1 MDSPSEDNNAPTLRE
16 SAASVPSRLRLAVR
30 SGWLALCAFSLALY
44 VAMTPA
50 YFTGLQQVCSSGC
63 QLTPGQARALLEL
76 GFSVQGYAI
85 GGVAVSAL
93 FVLVSCGVA
102 ALLFWRSSG
111 DWMALLVG
119 LLLVTL
125 GNNNVTSLLGNTSS
139 YWRIPATVIDNVDL
153 ALLVLVFTLFPN
165 GRFTPR
171 WCAWLAPLWLFIQL
185 PIALLPNG
193 AFPDWGVAL
202 IYLGFFATV
211 IGAQIYRYR
220 YISGPVQRV
229 QTKWVVFGIVV
240 TLLIDIAIFQPYS
253 FVPALSAPD
262 SLYPIVAEAFFHLV
276 VLLIP
281 LSFGV
286 AILRYRLYDIDL
298 IINRT
303 LVYGVLTTILAA
315 VYLGLVIA
323 VQRVV
328 SLFAHANSSTL
339 AIVLS
344 TLAISALFQPLRSRI
359 QTFIDRRFFR
369 SKYDAAQ
376 TLATFSATLRSEVDL
391 TEMRAQLTNVVE
403 HTMRPAHVSLWL
415 APYHGA
421 HPPRPAEEAHSALRP
436 TTAPPAPM

>member
-1 MDSPSEDNNAPTLRE
+1 MAYTSEENGALTLRE
-16 SAASVPSRLRLAVR
+16 SSASVPPRLLFAVR
-30 SGWLALCAFSLALY
+30 SGWIALCALSLALY
-44 VAMTPA
+44 VAMIPA
-50 YFTGLQQVCSSGC
+50 YFAGLQQVCASSC
-63 QLTPGQARALLEL
+63 QLTPGQARALLGL
-76 GFSVQGYAI
+76 GFSIQTYAI

-93 FVLVSCGVA
+93 FVLVSCSVA
-102 ALLFWRSSG
+102 ALLFWRTSY

-125 GNNNVTSLLGNTSS
+125 GNNDVTSLLGNTST
-139 YWRIPATVIDNVDL
+139 YWHVPATVIDNVDL
-153 ALLVLVFTLFPN
+153 ALLVLVFTLFPS

-171 WCAWLAPLWLFIQL
+171 WSAWLAPLWLIIQVPL
-185 PIALLPNG
+185 ALLPNG
-193 AFPDWGVAL
+193 ALPDWSVAL
-202 IYLGFFATV
+202 IYLGFFLTL
-211 IGAQIYRYR
+211 IGAQIYRYQR
-220 YISGPVQRV
+220 VSGPVQRV
-229 QTKWVVFGIVV
+229 QTKWVVFGVVV
-240 TLLIDIAIFQPYS
+240 TLLVNIAIYQPYA

-262 SLYPIVAEAFFHLV
+262 SLYPIVTEAFFHLV

-298 IINRT
+298 IINRAA
-303 LVYGVLTTILAA
+303 VYGVLTTTLAA

-369 SKYDAAQ
+369 SKYDAAK
-376 TLATFSATLRSEVDL
+376 TLATFSAALRSEVDL
-391 TEMRAQLTNVVE
+391 TEMRSQLTDIVE
-403 HTMRPAHVSLWL
+403 RTMRPAHVSLWL
-415 APYHGA
+415 APYHRA
-421 HPPRPAEEAHSALRP
+421 HTQRPAEEARSALRP
-436 TTAPPAPM
+436 TSSLP

>member
-1 MDSPSEDNNAPTLRE
+1 MEYTYEERDAAVVREPT
-16 SAASVPSRLRLAVR
+16 ANVPPRLRLASR
-30 SGWLALCAFSLALY
+30 SGWIALCALSLALY
-44 VAMTPA
+44 VAMMPA
-50 YFTGLQQVCSSGC
+50 YFAGLQQVCASGC
-63 QLTPGQARALLEL
+63 QLTPGQARALLGF
-76 GFSVQGYAI
+76 GFSVQGYAV
-85 GGVAVSAL
+85 GGVVVSAL

-102 ALLFWRSSG
+102 ALLFWRSSD

-139 YWRIPATVIDNVDL
+139 YWRVPATVIDNVDL
-153 ALLVLVFTLFPN
+153 ALLVLVFALFPS

-171 WCAWLAPLWLFIQL
+171 WSAWLAPLWLIIQAPL
-185 PIALLPNG
+185 ALLPNG
-193 AFPDWGVAL
+193 ALPDWIAAL
-202 IYLGFFATV
+202 IYLGFFATL

-220 YISGPVQRV
+220 RVSGPVQRV
-229 QTKWVVFGIVV
+229 QTKWVVFGVVV
-240 TLLIDIAIFQPYS
+240 TLLVDIAIYQPYA
-253 FVPALSAPD
+253 FAPALSAPD

-286 AILRYRLYDIDL
+286 AILRYRLYDIDI
-298 IINRT
+298 IINRAA
-303 LVYGVLTTILAA
+303 VYGVLTTTLAA

-369 SKYDAAQ
+369 SKYDAAK
-376 TLATFSATLRSEVDL
+376 TLASFSAALRSEVDL
-391 TEMRAQLTNVVE
+391 TEMRSQLMEVVE
-403 HTMRPAHVSLWL
+403 RTMRPAHTSLWL
-415 APYHGA
+415 APY
-421 HPPRPAEEAHSALRP
+421 RPSHTPQLAEESRPALRP
-436 TTAPPAPM
+436 TTAPPTPM

>member
-1 MDSPSEDNNAPTLRE
+1 MEFTSEEIDAPTLRE
-16 SAASVPSRLRLAVR
+16 SIASVPPRFLLAVR
-30 SGWLALCAFSLALY
+30 GGWIALCALSLTLY
-44 VAMTPA
+44 IAMTPA
-50 YFTGLQQVCSSGC
+50 YFAGLQQVCASGC
-63 QLTPGQARALLEL
+63 QLTPGQARALIGL
-76 GFSVQGYAI
+76 GFSARSYAM
-85 GGVAVSAL
+85 GGVVVSAL

-102 ALLFWRSSG
+102 ALIFWRTPY

-125 GNNNVTSLLGNTSS
+125 GNNNITSLLGNTSTF
-139 YWRIPATVIDNVDL
+139 WRVPATVIDNVDL

-165 GRFTPR
+165 GRFIPR
-171 WCAWLAPLWLFIQL
+171 WTATLAPLWLVIQL
-185 PIALLPNG
+185 PVALLPSG
-193 AFPDWGVAL
+193 TLPDWSVAL
-202 IYLGFFATV
+202 IYLAFFATV

-220 YISGPVQRV
+220 RVSGLVQRV
-229 QTKWVVFGIVV
+229 QTKWVVFGVVV
-240 TLLIDIAIFQPYS
+240 TLLVDIAIYQPYA

-262 SLYPIVAEAFFHLV
+262 ALYPILAEAFFHLV

-286 AILRYRLYDIDL
+286 AILRYRLYDIDV
-298 IINRT
+298 IINRAA
-303 LVYGVLTTILAA
+303 VYGMLTTTLAA

-328 SLFAHANSSTL
+328 SLFAHANSSSL

-369 SKYDAAQ
+369 SKYDAAK

-391 TEMRAQLTNVVE
+391 TEMRSQLRAVVE
-403 HTMRPAHVSLWL
+403 RTMRPAHVSLWL
-415 APYHGA
+415 APYHPSRTP
-421 HPPRPAEEAHSALRP
+421 HNTEEALPAQRP
-436 TTAPPAPM
+436 IPPTPT